1 MRSALPM
8 ARPMLFLWGAHG
20 GEGKGS
26 ARHRPFTSQCGS
38 APFVRSALP
47 MARPMLFL
55 WGAHGARPARL
66 LSAQPMAKR
75 LLAIRGGAGA
85 WPPPLKAPHWLG
97 LWPVRS
103 SFAVR
108 APCAHQRKS
117 NASHKAKR
125 FQRRAGHRQG
135 RERLARIATPF
146 STEGEAITRE
156 RHSRSTAL
164 CEGTADQQR
173 PRSYGTAAN
182 QALKGFTAMMPQYNC
197 PSLKSSVR
205 MRSQPSRSAAATI
218 CAS

>member
-1 MRSALPM
+1 MPHL
-8 ARPMLFLWGAHG
+8 GCAHG

-97 LWPVRS
+97 LWAVRTQFCS
-103 SFAVR
+103 ARPVR
-108 APCAHQRKS
+108 APKEGQCFAHGKALPKTCRPRARAGKGLRES
-117 NASHKAKR
+117 LGLSPPKAKQSR
-125 FQRRAGHRQG
+125 MKGSREAPPFHKPLDAKGILRKRSPFAHRAMWQGLHRPRPCG
-135 RERLARIATPF
+135 GFNGRLARCDRRL
-146 STEGEAITRE
+146 EG
-156 RHSRSTAL
+156 
-164 CEGTADQQR
+164 
-173 PRSYGTAAN
+173 
-182 QALKGFTAMMPQYNC
+182 GF
-197 PSLKSSVR
+197 PS
-205 MRSQPSRSAAATI
+205 
-218 CAS
+218 

>member
-1 MRSALPM
+1 MPHL
-8 ARPMLFLWGAHG
+8 GCAHG
-20 GEGKGS
+20 GEGKAS

-85 WPPPLKAPHWLG
+85 RPPPLKAPHWLG

-117 NASHKAKR
+117 SAAHKAKR
-125 FQRRAGHRQG
+125 FQRRAGHRAGARKACDHHFPFPRARTKG
-135 RERLARIATPF
+135 RAMLRTRLSASKDAPATGKDWERIAIITSLSPVRAPK
-146 STEGEAITRE
+146 EG
-156 RHSRSTAL
+156 
-164 CEGTADQQR
+164 
-173 PRSYGTAAN
+173 
-182 QALKGFTAMMPQYNC
+182 
-197 PSLKSSVR
+197 
-205 MRSQPSRSAAATI
+205 
-218 CAS
+218 